1 MKKIDKYIIDK
12 NSRAEEYIQGVKGKK
27 DIHFPLCMAVKY
39 KDNIPVECSDFLLN
53 TTTGKLFIP
62 KESPFPVGSKL
73 ELHFYIPPNTKF
85 LAEMTGRV
93 TDEGSMNNVRGNL
106 IKISDFWHTKL
117 SRLENYLEE
126 KQHLV
131 DETV

>member
-1 MKKIDKYIIDK
+1 
-12 NSRAEEYIQGVKGKK
+12 
-27 DIHFPLCMAVKY
+27 
-39 KDNIPVECSDFLLN
+39 
-53 TTTGKLFIP
+53 
-62 KESPFPVGSKL
+62 
-73 ELHFYIPPNTKF
+73 
-85 LAEMTGRV
+85 
-93 TDEGSMNNVRGNL
+93 MNNVRGNL